1 MKIEKEKWKLEK
13 VWKRIEK
20 NQIWIVIGVMKGG
33 EWILYLEEE
42 KKMIKDLVK
51 GKEEKV
57 EYLNVEII
65 KEKKY
70 ILGGM
75 MREKV

>member
-1 MKIEKEKWKLEK
+1 
-13 VWKRIEK
+13 
-20 NQIWIVIGVMKGG
+20 MKGG

-75 MREKV
+75 MREKVWKYMWKWKRIKEEMMEEN

>member
-1 MKIEKEKWKLEK
+1 
-13 VWKRIEK
+13 
-20 NQIWIVIGVMKGG
+20 MKGG

-75 MREKV
+75 IREKVWKYMWKWKRIKEEMMEEN